1 MYKIPEKD
9 EGKVMTV
16 DEKLLQRLENLSHL
30 KISDDKRAEI
40 IEQLGGIVSFVDNLA
55 ELDTEG
61 VDAAFSMNGE
71 GTPLREDEVYCERSI
86 NDDIIKNAPQSEDH
100 FFVVPKII
108 E

>member
-1 MYKIPEKD
+1 
-9 EGKVMTV
+9 MTV

-61 VDAAFSMNGE
+61 VDATFSMHSE
-71 GTPLREDEVYCERSI
+71 GTLLREDEVHCDKII
-86 NDDIIKNAPQSEDH
+86 NDDIIKNSPQSEDH

>member
-1 MYKIPEKD
+1 
-9 EGKVMTV
+9 MTV

-30 KISDDKRAEI
+30 KIADDKRTEI

-61 VDAAFSMNGE
+61 VDATFSMHGE
-71 GTPLREDEVYCERSI
+71 GTLLREDEASCDKSV
-86 NDDIIKNAPQSEDH
+86 NDDIIKNSPQHEDH
-100 FFVVPKII
+100 FFIVPKII